1 MDRQTVHLSVALCRN
16 EPPPH
21 ILLNL
26 LQKLNHAGRVNKHTK
41 EKTVKIFKV
50 THRPQGRPCYANM
63 AAPPQR

>member
-1 MDRQTVHLSVALCRN
+1 MLLGGDTVWTGRPYISVPLCRN

-50 THRPQGRPCYANM
+50 TF
-63 AAPPQR
+63 